1 MYVQFT
7 SCVKGDDSK
16 FLMWI
21 GVLQWL
27 LTLPTPSFWHDEPLL
42 QGKQI
47 MILVISSSFDF
58 CKSFSL
64 LCFERYL
71 VFVGTTLF
79 S

>member
-42 QGKQI
+42 QGKQV
-47 MILVISSSFDF
+47 MILVISKVLISVNHSHYSVL
-58 CKSFSL
+58 K
-64 LCFERYL
+64 
-71 VFVGTTLF
+71 GTLF
-79 S
+79 L